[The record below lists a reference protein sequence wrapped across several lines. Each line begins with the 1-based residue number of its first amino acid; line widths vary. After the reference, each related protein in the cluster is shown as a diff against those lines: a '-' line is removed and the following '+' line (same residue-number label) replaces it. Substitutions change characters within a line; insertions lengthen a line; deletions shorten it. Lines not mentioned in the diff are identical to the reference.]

1 MTSTKTNV
9 FTNPRNGGRAVVT
22 GATSGIG
29 RAYAIA
35 LAHLGY
41 RLLVTGRRRS
51 LLEAVAEEARQAG
64 APSVDARVI
73 ELSDSSA
80 VDALC
85 SEIARA
91 ADTEYL
97 VNNAGFATGK
107 PFIEDPNGNDRI
119 NTVHI
124 DVPMRLMYATVPEM
138 ERRGHGCVVN
148 VASLAAYLAVPYA
161 STYVASKAYL
171 IALTECVSLEFD
183 PSIVRFQA
191 LAPGYVH
198 TDFHR
203 DGLIPDRERR
213 SRGLIRWSSP
223 EAVVKHSLRCLEKN
237 QVLSVPGALNRILLG
252 VSRIT
257 PRSSLYA
264 TASRRLRRRY
274 RP

>member
-9 FTNPRNGGRAVVT
+9 FTDPRNGGRAVVT

-35 LAHLGY
+35 LARLGY
-41 RLLVTGRRRS
+41 RLLVTGRRHS
-51 LLEAVAEEARQAG
+51 LLEAVAEEVRQAG
-64 APSVDARVI
+64 APTVDARVI
-73 ELSDSSA
+73 ELSDTSV

-85 SEIARA
+85 SELARA

-107 PFIEDPNGNDRI
+107 PFFEDPNGNDRM

-124 DVPMRLMYATVPEM
+124 DVPMRLMYATVPGM

-171 IALTECVSLEFD
+171 IALTECVSLEVD
-183 PSIVRFQA
+183 PSIVRIQA

-257 PRSSLYA
+257 PRSVLYA